1 MANVKA
7 KWAKSPSLDTVS
19 YELSWKKDGIVAST
33 VTIPRNST
41 KDAIGYESTWL
52 ESNGEVSLGDGNVVT
67 CDIRAIDGD
76 GNKSEPLALTFTI
89 PIEPPLPPPS
99 GTLTLV

>member
-1 MANVKA
+1 
-7 KWAKSPSLDTVS
+7 
-19 YELSWKKDGIVAST
+19 
-33 VTIPRNST
+33 
-41 KDAIGYESTWL
+41 
-52 ESNGEVSLGDGNVVT
+52 VT